1 MEKIKNKNYSWILP
15 ERSEDK
21 VLRNLNVHRQLILL
35 TKSPPTVLH
44 KDWACTDI
52 DTDQPT
58 GLGRNW
64 ARTNIGGVIS
74 ANSASFPVNLQLN
87 LIENSIL
94 MTTGTTYILWHTL
107 LPVFHFPCL
116 VSAASEWRE
125 HGKWE
130 CDTNTTYLSLIW
142 RHRQGVAVY

>member
-1 MEKIKNKNYSWILP
+1 
-15 ERSEDK
+15 
-21 VLRNLNVHRQLILL
+21 
-35 TKSPPTVLH
+35 VLH

-58 GLGRNW
+58 GLGRNR

-94 MTTGTTYILWHTL
+94 MTTRTTYILWHTL
-107 LPVFHFPCL
+107 LPVFHFPSL

-125 HGKWE
+125 HGILE
-130 CDTNTTYLSLIW
+130 CDTTTHVHIILPHSANLEQAINGKSNWDNQYHQGGSLEFS
-142 RHRQGVAVY
+142 Y